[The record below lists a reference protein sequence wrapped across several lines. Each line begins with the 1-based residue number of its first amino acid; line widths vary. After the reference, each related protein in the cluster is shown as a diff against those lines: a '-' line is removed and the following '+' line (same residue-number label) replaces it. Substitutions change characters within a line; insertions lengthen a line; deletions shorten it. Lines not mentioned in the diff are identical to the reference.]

1 MIWYISILERQKSHS
16 ETSEISVVSD
26 FVSFATVE
34 LSAITSLGSAVVY
47 IIKGIIRHTNSYIK
61 AFLTHIPQMNE
72 HLHQISCSCVCL
84 WAHASEAQSQRRKL
98 SGHMIQVMK
107 LSLIKFLTVGRGAE
121 CCVWLA
127 RL

>member
-1 MIWYISILERQKSHS
+1 VVILYISILERQKSNS

-26 FVSFATVE
+26 FVSFANVE
-34 LSAITSLGSAVVY
+34 LSAITNLGSAVVY

-84 WAHASEAQSQRRKL
+84 WPHASEVTGKKTLKS
-98 SGHMIQVMK
+98 HD
-107 LSLIKFLTVGRGAE
+107 
-121 CCVWLA
+121 
-127 RL
+127 